1 MVDRP
6 EFLHVNIEN
15 NTEYTTNLAL
25 FTNVSNSDELR
36 RLVVEG
42 KVEAAL
48 LNACMILDPFH
59 VIIAGHKAFHLF
71 QQGKMK
77 TRTLHSEI
85 IFSLSPSSNIND
97 SFKKFGILDD
107 TKEILVVM
115 IGKGNADEKIS
126 ELSNLI
132 KGTQVSLDV
141 LETISD
147 QGKIKKVYGISDKE
161 LQCDS
166 LENGIISRI
175 ATKDAS

>member
-59 VIIAGHKAFHLF
+59 AIIAGHKAFHLF

-85 IFSLSPSSNIND
+85 IFNLSPSSNIND

-115 IGKGNADEKIS
+115 IGKGNTDEKIS